1 LQNEI
6 TLFVLDIPTHSKY
19 KPIDIFAMST
29 ETIFFQEGEVL
40 VTNARFVVGPQTF
53 AMRTITSVKGEM
65 TPANY
70 TGAVL
75 LILIGL
81 TISLVA
87 FFNLAIA
94 MGILGV
100 FIFAAGIWIACRRK
114 SIYAVVLTT
123 AGGEITA
130 HASKDWSYISQIIEA
145 LNQSIISH
153 D

>member
-1 LQNEI
+1 
-6 TLFVLDIPTHSKY
+6 
-19 KPIDIFAMST
+19 
-29 ETIFFQEGEVL
+29 
-40 VTNARFVVGPQTF
+40 
-53 AMRTITSVKGEM
+53 MRTITSVKGEM
-65 TPANY
+65 TPDNY
-70 TGAVL
+70 TGALL

-100 FIFAAGIWIACRRK
+100 FILAARIWIACLRK
-114 SIYAVVLTT
+114 PIYAVVLTT

-153 D
+153 G